1 MRAFRPER
9 KRGCVV
15 EVLKAFAN
23 GSGAA
28 GMALGYSV
36 SRKRLAELSFRS
48 SVGRKRV
55 AGMAF
60 RPSAS

>member
-1 MRAFRPER
+1 MGAFRPER

-36 SRKRLAELSFRS
+36 SRKRLEELSFRS
-48 SVGRKRV
+48 SV
-55 AGMAF
+55 
-60 RPSAS
+60 S